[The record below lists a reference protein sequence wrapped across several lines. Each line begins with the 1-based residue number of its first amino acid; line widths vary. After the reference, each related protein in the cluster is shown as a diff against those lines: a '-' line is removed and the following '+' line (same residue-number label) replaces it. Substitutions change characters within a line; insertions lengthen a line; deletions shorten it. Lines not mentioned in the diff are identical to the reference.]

1 MQPVLEVH
9 NISKR
14 FRISHQTGGY
24 LSLRERMVHAFKF
37 EKTSVEDFWALDNVS
52 FEVNPGESVGIIGRN
67 GAGKST
73 LLKVLSK
80 ITPPT
85 KGKIISRGR
94 VASLLEVGTGF
105 HPELTGRE
113 NVYFNGSLLGMKR
126 REIDLK
132 FDEIVDF
139 SGVEKFLDTPLKHY
153 SSGMQ
158 LRLAFAVAAFLEPEI
173 LIIDEVLA
181 VGDAE
186 FQKKCI
192 GKMEDVS
199 KSGRTILFVS
209 HNMGAV
215 ENLCSRAI
223 LLNQGSIVKND
234 VVSAVIRQYQ
244 AMFYSAENNLY
255 TDNRTDHTEEAFFRS
270 IEVNTT
276 GNQPS
281 VKLEIKCQLV
291 STRHHK
297 TGFVAFDISNSMGI
311 TIMQAIPVQ
320 NPFLSYSAVPQTIKV
335 EIVLP
340 PLIPD
345 SYRISAW
352 FGSHN
357 TETICWIKEVVGFE
371 IDQSPTPGRNFP
383 HSHNNGFIIPASSLK
398 P

>member
-1 MQPVLEVH
+1 MQSILEVQ
-9 NISKR
+9 NVSKR

-24 LSLRERMVHAFKF
+24 LSLRERMVNALKF
-37 EKTSVEDFWALDNVS
+37 NKSSVEDFWALDDIS
-52 FEVNPGESVGIIGRN
+52 FEVNKGESVGIIGRN

-85 KGKIISRGR
+85 KGRIISRGR
-94 VASLLEVGTGF
+94 IASLLEVGTGF

-113 NVYFNGSLLGMKR
+113 NIFFNGSLLGMR
-126 REIDLK
+126 RKEIELK

-139 SGVEKFLDTPLKHY
+139 SGVQKFLDTPLKHY

-215 ENLCSRAI
+215 ENLCGRAI
-223 LLNQGSIVKND
+223 LLNQGVIAKEGA
-234 VVSAVIRQYQ
+234 VSDVIRHYQ
-244 AMFYSAENNLY
+244 AMFYSGENNHYIDTKTEHL
-255 TDNRTDHTEEAFFRS
+255 EEAFFRS
-270 IEVNTT
+270 IIVNTLGT
-276 GNQPS
+276 QPS
-281 VKLEIKCQLV
+281 IKLEIECELV

-297 TGFVAFDISNSMGI
+297 DGFLAFDISNSIGL
-311 TIMQAIPVQ
+311 TIMQAIPVL
-320 NPFLSYSAVPQTIKV
+320 NPFISYSGTAQLIRV
-335 EIVLP
+335 EIDLP

-383 HSHNNGFIIPASSLK
+383 HAHNNGFIIPPSRIK
-398 P
+398 